1 MTPHPQRKDAQA
13 SSFVVCFEG
22 KIQPA
27 HKTGNS
33 APHRPAGLSLSHT
46 PRAPGRHH
54 PRAGGAPPGTA
65 RPQAPAP
72 TLGVGCLL
80 RAAQGDHQGQSHGPR
95 GEMQREAG
103 RASLGQTLEPG
114 GSAQPGPGRTAQ
126 GAAPSPGGPT
136 SPVFWPAEPR
146 PPRGEPGSPAR
157 PHPVG
162 GSQACGGWEAD
173 SRWDDHLPGPVQ
185 GAGEA
190 QGSGQKQEPART
202 EVEAGEVPARP
213 RSPLPTRRPG
223 SSSVSWQE
231 PGPGKGLGQ
240 SLARV
245 GTEAG
250 LRRPQDQTLPPAP
263 CPLPRGTQ
271 GLARW
276 TSLGELGPD
285 PGRLPGSELRA
296 PRPAL
301 RPPLSPCLPGRGV
314 GAPAGLQA
322 KSKQPCLLEEDWFFK
337 LSTFSCPHKRPNLC
351 KAASVSLT
359 EPSSPAP
366 RLELRGRRPPRGVA
380 SHGGGCL
387 PTTRGIPLCSGS
399 PPASGTS
406 TRIQD
411 VQLSRRSSAHG
422 PCSPTWPNPCPS
434 EPLAAWP
441 QAPRDAWGPGGL
453 EAAPGCRR
461 VGTDPGCQ
469 AGSPLPARL
478 L

>member
-202 EVEAGEVPARP
+202 EVEAGEAPARP

-263 CPLPRGTQ
+263 CPLPRAPTPRNTGPRQVDLT
-271 GLARW
+271 GRVGAR
-276 TSLGELGPD
+276 P
-285 PGRLPGSELRA
+285 RKA
-296 PRPAL
+296 PR
-301 RPPLSPCLPGRGV
+301 
-314 GAPAGLQA
+314 Q
-322 KSKQPCLLEEDWFFK
+322 
-337 LSTFSCPHKRPNLC
+337 
-351 KAASVSLT
+351 
-359 EPSSPAP
+359 
-366 RLELRGRRPPRGVA
+366 
-380 SHGGGCL
+380 
-387 PTTRGIPLCSGS
+387 
-399 PPASGTS
+399 
-406 TRIQD
+406 
-411 VQLSRRSSAHG
+411 
-422 PCSPTWPNPCPS
+422 
-434 EPLAAWP
+434 
-441 QAPRDAWGPGGL
+441 
-453 EAAPGCRR
+453 
-461 VGTDPGCQ
+461 
-469 AGSPLPARL
+469 
-478 L
+478 